1 MFHHQRVPTRLLGID
16 YRPMIQHYELLYI
29 IPGTKAEDEVPA
41 QTAQIHEFLKASGAT
56 IVKNDF
62 WGKRKLAYEIDHV
75 RYGYYDAV
83 DFDMESTKLGVLEN
97 GLRLNIAILRSQI
110 TKRKV
115 LTPEQLA
122 AATGL
127 RERIA
132 AKREVAKEK
141 EAAAMLKPE
150 APVAEP
156 AVEPVA
162 AEPVQAKQLDEKLE
176 ELLGSDKVE
185 L

>member
-1 MFHHQRVPTRLLGID
+1 MQ
-16 YRPMIQHYELLYI
+16 QHYELLYI

-41 QTAQIHEFLKASGAT
+41 LVTQIHDLIKSSGGA

-62 WGKRKLAYEIDHV
+62 WGKRKLAYEIDHI
-75 RYGYYDAV
+75 RYGYYDAL
-83 DFDMESTKLGVLEN
+83 DFDIDTAQLAALEQAM
-97 GLRLNIAILRSQI
+97 RLNTIVLRFQI

-115 LTPEQLA
+115 LTSEQLA
-122 AATGL
+122 ATAQL

-141 EAAAMLKPE
+141 EAVAMLKDE
-150 APVAEP
+150 PVAEP
-156 AVEPVA
+156 AAAAPSEAPVET
-162 AEPVQAKQLDEKLE
+162 KQLDEKLE
-176 ELLGSDKVE
+176 ALLDSDKVE